1 MVPTTK
7 HEQTSVQDIE
17 GFYDALAPD
26 YDTMTGFEKRFV
38 QERPFFRV
46 LVERFKIKS
55 ALDAG
60 CGSGFHSL
68 LLAQLGVQV
77 TGVDISA
84 EMLRR
89 VEQHARDLNV
99 HVKALRGTF
108 QELDRVV
115 RGRFDAVFSLGNS
128 LPHILTLK
136 ELTRALRNFGSL
148 LNPQGILFVQNL
160 NYDRILAKRDRVQS
174 SKEIGNKTFVRFY
187 DYDEKGI
194 LFNIL
199 TLDKSKGTVEQKL
212 ETVRL
217 RPPLQDELLKCLVDT
232 GFSDI
237 QSFGTI
243 SMEAFDPTKSKD
255 LVVLAQKRM

>member
-7 HEQTSVQDIE
+7 HKQTSVQDIE

-77 TGVDISA
+77 TAVDISA

-99 HVKALRGTF
+99 HVKTLRGTF

-115 RGRFDAVFSLGNS
+115 KDKFDAVFSLGNS

-199 TLDKSKGTVEQKL
+199 TLDKSKGTLEQKL

-217 RPPLQDELLKCLVDT
+217 RPLLQDELLMCLVDT

-237 QSFGTI
+237 QSYGTI

>member
-1 MVPTTK
+1 
-7 HEQTSVQDIE
+7 
-17 GFYDALAPD
+17 
-26 YDTMTGFEKRFV
+26 
-38 QERPFFRV
+38 
-46 LVERFKIKS
+46 
-55 ALDAG
+55 
-60 CGSGFHSL
+60 
-68 LLAQLGVQV
+68 
-77 TGVDISA
+77 
-84 EMLRR
+84 
-89 VEQHARDLNV
+89 
-99 HVKALRGTF
+99 
-108 QELDRVV
+108 
-115 RGRFDAVFSLGNS
+115 
-128 LPHILTLK
+128 
-136 ELTRALRNFGSL
+136 
-148 LNPQGILFVQNL
+148 VQNL

-217 RPPLQDELLKCLVDT
+217 RPLLQDELLKCLVDT

>member
-1 MVPTTK
+1 MAPTTK
-7 HEQTSVQDIE
+7 REQTSVQDIE

-26 YDTMTGFEKRFV
+26 YDSMTGFEKRFV

-46 LVERFKIKS
+46 LVERFKINS

-68 LLAQLGVQV
+68 LLAQLGVQMTAIDV
-77 TGVDISA
+77 SA

-89 VEQHARDLNV
+89 VERHARDLDV
-99 HVKALRGTF
+99 HVKTLRGTF
-108 QELDRVV
+108 QELDKVV
-115 RGRFDAVFSLGNS
+115 KGTFDAVFSLGNS
-128 LPHILTLK
+128 LAHILRLK

-174 SKEIGNKTFVRFY
+174 SKDVGNKTFVRFY
-187 DYDEKGI
+187 DYDEKGV

-199 TLDKSKGTVEQKL
+199 TLDKSKGTIEERL

-217 RPPLQDELLKCLVDT
+217 HPLLQEELITCLVDA
-232 GFSDI
+232 GFCDI
-237 QSFGTI
+237 QSYGTI
-243 SMEAFDPTKSKD
+243 SMEPFDAMKSKD

>member
-1 MVPTTK
+1 MVPMTK
-7 HEQTSVQDIE
+7 HEQSFVRDIE

-26 YDTMTGFEKRFV
+26 YDSMTGFEKRFV

-68 LLAQLGVQV
+68 LLAQLGVQM
-77 TGVDISA
+77 TAVDVSA

-89 VEQHARDLNV
+89 VQRHAQDLNV
-99 HVKALRGTF
+99 HVKTLRGTF
-108 QELDRVV
+108 QELDKVV
-115 RGRFDAVFSLGNS
+115 KGRFDAVFCLGNS

-136 ELTRALRNFGSL
+136 ELTRALRNFRSL

-174 SKEIGNKTFVRFY
+174 SKDVGNKTFVRFY
-187 DYDEKGI
+187 DYDEKGV

-217 RPPLQDELLKCLVDT
+217 HPLLQEELITCLVDS

-237 QSFGTI
+237 HSYSKI
-243 SMEAFDPTKSKD
+243 SIEPFDAMESKD
-255 LVVLAQKRM
+255 LVVLAQKRV